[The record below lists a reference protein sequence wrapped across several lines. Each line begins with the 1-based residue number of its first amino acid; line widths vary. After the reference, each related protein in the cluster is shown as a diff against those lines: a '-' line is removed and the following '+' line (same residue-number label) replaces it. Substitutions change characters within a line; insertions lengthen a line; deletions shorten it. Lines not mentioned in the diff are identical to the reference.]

1 MRLFHRTSVGPDAV
15 MRAADG
21 FFTGA
26 PLGLTATASGARTR
40 TFTGALG
47 TMTLSVRM
55 EGGHYTFVEVETDQ
69 IGESRL
75 DKNVKRFFVQLHRQ
89 ADPAHALEAGY

>member
-15 MRAADG
+15 MRAADE
-21 FFTGA
+21 FFPA
-26 PLGLTATASGARTR
+26 LDLTASATAPRRR
-40 TFTGALG
+40 TFTGPLG

-75 DKNVKRFFVQLHRQ
+75 DKNVKKFFVQLHRQ
-89 ADPAHALEAGY
+89 ADPSHALEAGY

>member
-1 MRLFHRTSVGPDAV
+1 MRHYHRTHITPAEALDL
-15 MRAADG
+15 ADE
-21 FFTGA
+21 FFPA
-26 PLGLTATASGARTR
+26 LGMSQTASAPRAR

-47 TMTLSVRM
+47 TLRLTAKP

-75 DKNVKRFFVQLHRQ
+75 DKNVKKFFVQLHRQ
-89 ADPAHALEAGY
+89 ADPSHALEAGY